1 MKFTDLIMPH
11 RFFINRS
18 LNKESEKLKSKIDEY
33 KIEYNSK
40 IQRCQQEIEALK
52 EKKNQDYMDVVNSL
66 NKELQKDAELFVQFK
81 NVFLKYVDLYL
92 GKQLLFQ
99 RKNILRLEKK
109 VKIDYGDFLTNQISA
124 ISDEIKIL
132 EERKVILNSNA
143 DISKILELGS
153 ISGCDIEFINDDI
166 TEVITTVQKQIDNAK
181 QDDWIRKNTLIT
193 LKRVLQDHLDSRE
206 MIQYIEWVIKQKK
219 LISKQLSNTRKQS
232 NIEKNLLANQ
242 ISDVTQAIKDVDSQ
256 MVECAKLV
264 RTFWVKPILKLDVKI
279 ANIES
284 TINKLYDEVSEIDSE
299 ISNSREE
306 KEQVSGRIED
316 IKRSGSSDSSWDS
329 LWSRKKL
336 LTRKISDLYN
346 NKQGK
351 YSEINNLM
359 EDRKEYRIQIQNWF
373 DRRNLLLS
381 LGEKNK
387 IDLKHL
393 KKSVVSDERII
404 AEGRLSEINQKK
416 IEFESAEKSR
426 IEQEIRESDLKYNK
440 QIQEL
445 DKQIQIYSNS
455 YKEIE
460 VEVESARKQLSSET
474 SRDSRFF
481 VLKLLSDSLEV
492 KNAKENLSS
501 INRKKL
507 GMKIALDRLLNEK
520 NNLEIEREKIR
531 SSTLPK
537 SYRMD
542 SKEHEDMNGYQRF
555 LTNLSNK
562 RNKKREGGYYAG

>member
-66 NKELQKDAELFVQFK
+66 NKELEKDAELFVQFK

-264 RTFWVKPILKLDVKI
+264 RSFWVKPILKLDVKI

>member
-1 MKFTDLIMPH
+1 
-11 RFFINRS
+11 
-18 LNKESEKLKSKIDEY
+18 
-33 KIEYNSK
+33 
-40 IQRCQQEIEALK
+40 
-52 EKKNQDYMDVVNSL
+52 
-66 NKELQKDAELFVQFK
+66 
-81 NVFLKYVDLYL
+81 
-92 GKQLLFQ
+92 
-99 RKNILRLEKK
+99 
-109 VKIDYGDFLTNQISA
+109 
-124 ISDEIKIL
+124 
-132 EERKVILNSNA
+132 
-143 DISKILELGS
+143 
-153 ISGCDIEFINDDI
+153 
-166 TEVITTVQKQIDNAK
+166 
-181 QDDWIRKNTLIT
+181 
-193 LKRVLQDHLDSRE
+193 
-206 MIQYIEWVIKQKK
+206 
-219 LISKQLSNTRKQS
+219 
-232 NIEKNLLANQ
+232 
-242 ISDVTQAIKDVDSQ
+242 

-393 KKSVVSDERII
+393 KKSVVSDERMI

-520 NNLEIEREKIR
+520 NNFEIEREKIR

>member
-66 NKELQKDAELFVQFK
+66 NKELEKDAELFVQFK

-193 LKRVLQDHLDSRE
+193 LKRVLQDHLDSCE

-264 RTFWVKPILKLDVKI
+264 RMFWVKPILKLDVKI

-562 RNKKREGGYYAG
+562 RNKKREGRYYAG

>member
-66 NKELQKDAELFVQFK
+66 NKELEKDAELFVQFK

-520 NNLEIEREKIR
+520 NNFEIEREKIR

>member
-66 NKELQKDAELFVQFK
+66 NKELEKDAELFVQFK